1 MRKKP
6 IILVTALKMVE
17 SPQSGFGIAR
27 SLHDAGYK
35 VVGLDDTALTSAQYD
50 ECFWKVY
57 SLPSLSKE
65 DKDKFL
71 KGIKRIKAET
81 DFKIIIPGYDQ
92 EVFFFNK
99 IRRDLENLGT
109 KLLIPIESSLI
120 KTSKPF
126 LPKLEEINIK
136 SPETFIVKNEQ
147 EVKNACRKLGFPL
160 VCKGLIKDAYVANSI
175 NDALIYFDKIREMWS
190 GGKGVVLLQKFIA
203 GQPFTVVSAVD
214 ENHRILG
221 SVVMKKLG
229 IDAKGTTW
237 FGHMIEND
245 GLINLSDKIIK
256 YVEWVGG
263 IEIEFLQEYK
273 TGEHFVFEIN
283 PRFPSWVYATS
294 KIGQN
299 LPAILVKS
307 VTGEAIKP
315 LVRYK
320 DNMVFVRIARE
331 LVYPYSDLDKALN
344 MSKKFEERE
353 VKNDQESKN
362 GK

>member
-6 IILVTALKMVE
+6 VILVTALKMVE

-27 SLHDAGYK
+27 SLYDAGYR

-50 ECFWKVY
+50 KCFWKVY

-65 DKDKFL
+65 DKKKFL
-71 KGIKRIKAET
+71 KGIERIKAET

-99 IRRDLENLGT
+99 IRQQLENLGI
-109 KLLIPIESSLI
+109 KLLIPTESSLV

-126 LPKLEEINIK
+126 LPKLREINVK
-136 SPETFIVKNEQ
+136 SPRTFIVKNEQ

-160 VCKGLIKDAYVANSI
+160 VCKGLIKDAYVASSV
-175 NDALIYFDKIREMWS
+175 NDALIYFDKIKEMW
-190 GGKGVVLLQKFIA
+190 GGGEGVVLLQKFIA

-214 ENHRILG
+214 ENRRILG
-221 SVVMKKLG
+221 RVAMKKLG
-229 IDAKGTTW
+229 VDAKGTTW
-237 FGHMIEND
+237 FGHMIKNSK
-245 GLINLSDKIIK
+245 LINLSDKIIK
-256 YVEWVGG
+256 YVKWVGG
-263 IEIEFLQEYK
+263 IEIEFLKDYK
-273 TGEHFVFEIN
+273 TGEYFVFEIN

-307 VTGEAIKP
+307 ATGEAIKP
-315 LVRYK
+315 LAKYK
-320 DNMVFVRIARE
+320 DNMVFVRIAKE
-331 LVYPYSDLDKALN
+331 LIYPYSDLNKALN
-344 MSKKFEERE
+344 MSKKFEEKE
-353 VKNDQESKN
+353 V
-362 GK
+362 